1 MVAPAET
8 GATDELDL
16 AQFWKDLTWSK
27 AAIVSGFAL
36 GIASAT
42 VISLLAEPVYRA
54 SALIVP
60 VSSDGQPTPLTGV
73 LDRVGSLAALA
84 GIELG
89 GPSDSREVFLATL
102 VSRGFTL
109 EFIETNN
116 LLPLIFHERW
126 DAPRNT
132 WNTEDAPTRLDAW
145 EVFDQSIRSLESN
158 DSGIYTLAIE
168 WRDPEQAAVWA
179 NSLIER
185 VNERIR
191 AQAIREADESIG
203 YLNAE
208 LEQTNIIGV
217 EQAVY
222 RLIENQVNRIML
234 ANVRKEYAFR
244 IVDPAIPPDRDKY
257 VWPNYVVLLGGGAF
271 FGICAGLFASLLL
284 AWRHGRRDSPQ
295 TS

>member
-1 MVAPAET
+1 
-8 GATDELDL
+8 
-16 AQFWKDLTWSK
+16 
-27 AAIVSGFAL
+27 
-36 GIASAT
+36 
-42 VISLLAEPVYRA
+42 
-54 SALIVP
+54 
-60 VSSDGQPTPLTGV
+60 
-73 LDRVGSLAALA
+73 
-84 GIELG
+84 
-89 GPSDSREVFLATL
+89 
-102 VSRGFTL
+102 
-109 EFIETNN
+109 
-116 LLPLIFHERW
+116 LIFHERW